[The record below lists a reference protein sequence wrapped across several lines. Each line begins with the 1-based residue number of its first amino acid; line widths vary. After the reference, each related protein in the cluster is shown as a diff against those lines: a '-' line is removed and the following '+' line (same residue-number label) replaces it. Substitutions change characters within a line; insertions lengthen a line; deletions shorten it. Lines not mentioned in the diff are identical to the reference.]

1 MRLKDTPDRL
11 AILYYMGLF
20 DIFKKTDTAKETEAG
35 KVVGTESV
43 VESEKQ
49 KMPQEYLGDL
59 EKTQM
64 LSVLLA
70 VPMEQRDVDWVSRFL
85 DDLPLASLRA
95 GTPQLIA
102 GPDGFPYFQLF
113 VPEPGEEY
121 QSFYIE
127 RMITDFL
134 LERGYGVVINPGEGQ
149 PDWVLSYGDLLNYHL
164 NGSFFTAEDSQFSI
178 SSNTEE
184 VVAEGEE
191 IMVGQPAETILPSET
206 RKLLK
211 DFFELNGIE
220 GPKVLLMA
228 RKIGEELKQDLAFN
242 ITPDRFETEDHY
254 RNMMQT
260 VTWYLPRHYSV
271 IGLHD
276 DNIETGFMPL

>member
-1 MRLKDTPDRL
+1 MRLKDTPDGL

-43 VESEKQ
+43 VESDKQ

-70 VPMEQRDVDWVSRFL
+70 VPMEQRDVDWVGRFL

-178 SSNTEE
+178 SSSTEE